1 MNNYGDE
8 ASPWCSFHPKE
19 VVVGV
24 CALCLRERL
33 INLALEQENF
43 HISKDSNRSFRFLRR
58 RASISLPKVF
68 ALSSLLHRLE
78 SRRQRSDDDS
88 SDQGSI
94 ASLEDS
100 FISIKF
106 EDNGQAS
113 WESKKQ
119 EITDHMPKESSREKS
134 VVEHVRSRG
143 ALRWRKKIGQLLQL
157 PRWKRPSK
165 AGEAFHCQ
173 HLFSL
178 KHQQQYI
185 SCKEAP
191 LSPVLS
197 IRGAGI
203 SSPPFGSLMA

>member
-134 VVEHVRSRG
+134 VVEHDAVLTSGGHLLG
-143 ALRWRKKIGQLLQL
+143 ASVVIFGAEVAFN
-157 PRWKRPSK
+157 SK
-165 AGEAFHCQ
+165 A
-173 HLFSL
+173 
-178 KHQQQYI
+178 KI
-185 SCKEAP
+185 T
-191 LSPVLS
+191 VLYVS
-197 IRGAGI
+197 
-203 SSPPFGSLMA
+203 